1 MRQYTIRI
9 LLGSLLLVSFGWHAP
24 SRAQDAPP
32 GYPARPIR
40 IIVPVV
46 PGGGLDIICRSVG
59 QMLTERWGQSVIIDN
74 RGGGG
79 TVLATELAAKAAPD
93 GYTFFAG
100 TDTLRVVGVMKRVA
114 FDVRKAFDPVV
125 PMAGQPYILIV
136 NPTLPVKNV
145 KDLIAYSMSQPLN
158 YGSSGV
164 GTVAHLGLEYFTAQT
179 GAKFVHVPYKGG
191 AQALLALL
199 GGEIHMYP
207 GLLLSARAAIK
218 TGKARP
224 LAALSLKRIPALP
237 DLPTVAEQG
246 FPGFKITNSYSLF
259 APAGTPRPITSAI
272 NRHVG
277 EFMNA
282 PQMVQKLTAE
292 GSQAAERMPPDE
304 FKAYFAREYEEVE
317 RQVRQIKVKLY

>member
-1 MRQYTIRI
+1 MFRR
-9 LLGSLLLVSFGWHAP
+9 SLLSSCYALSLSLASALNAH
-24 SRAQDAPP
+24 AQDKPAD
-32 GYPARPIR
+32 YPTRPIR
-40 IIVPVV
+40 FILPVV
-46 PGGGLDIICRSVG
+46 PGGGLDIISRSVG

-74 RGGGG
+74 RAGGG

-93 GYTFFAG
+93 GYTLFTG
-100 TDTLRVVGVMKRVA
+100 TDTLRVVGVTKRVA
-114 FDVRKAFDPVV
+114 FDVRKAFEPIV

-136 NPTLPVKNV
+136 SPSLPVKNV
-145 KDLIAYSMSQPLN
+145 KELIAYSMTKPLS

-164 GTVAHLGLEYFTAQT
+164 GTVAHIGLEYLTAQT

-199 GGEIHMYP
+199 GGEIQMYP
-207 GLLLSARAAIK
+207 GLLLSASSAIK

-246 FPGFKITNSYSLF
+246 YPNFKITNSYSLF
-259 APAGTPRPITSAI
+259 APAGTPRPIIAAL
-272 NRHVG
+272 NRIVG
-277 EFMNA
+277 EFMNS
-282 PQMVQKLTAE
+282 PQMAQKLAAE
-292 GSQAAERMPPDE
+292 GSHPGERLSADE

-317 RQVRQIKVKLY
+317 RQVKQIKVKLY